1 MTRRHP
7 SSPTPCPPLLPS
19 CHAIV
24 WLASLPNPGR
34 NRGRMDFDLRTV
46 FLLLA
51 VIGTFTGKAYGPCPI
66 HSALLAEWVG
76 YQKSESA
83 KSRSRSIKPFR
94 VLYCRSGR
102 NSISG
107 SRQMCKPIPSLTGC
121 DSGQSGDRS
130 PDPAFMPFAED
141 CASLLHNEISTWRE
155 QSKTPIPCART
166 RRKSFAVRILRRSST
181 IGGSYGDRRT
191 LTP

>member
-51 VIGTFTGKAYGPCPI
+51 VIGTFTGKAYGRAPSIPRSLRNGWDTRNPKARN
-66 HSALLAEWVG
+66 HAVGALA
-76 YQKSESA
+76 A
-83 KSRSRSIKPFR
+83 IKPFESSTAGPVGTPFR
-94 VLYCRSGR
+94 APGRCANRSR
-102 NSISG
+102 ASLDATRDNPAIV
-107 SRQMCKPIPSLTGC
+107 RPIPHSCHLQKIAHLCCTMKLARGA
-121 DSGQSGDRS
+121 SS
-130 PDPAFMPFAED
+130 PKRQFPAPERAV
-141 CASLLHNEISTWRE
+141 SPLL
-155 QSKTPIPCART
+155 
-166 RRKSFAVRILRRSST
+166 
-181 IGGSYGDRRT
+181 
-191 LTP
+191 